1 MPLPP
6 TGLAWMAVL
15 GFDLWKTLR
24 TRAGVLSPLQ
34 PCSRQSRSPVKSLGL
49 DTGRCWVRKLQ
60 PMGWNGER
68 EKWIT
73 LLNWKGNG
81 ASDMVFLLNLSYFIS
96 SGCVWT
102 HLVQL
107 SSGSSAVKEK
117 VWSVGVIDWVC
128 MGLSELIYCFNVP
141 VCCGNITY
149 NWGMW
154 LENVWWHT
162 QVKEPSPPF
171 FFSALLVVGLKPD
184 TKSDDKP
191 RFCVLPLK
199 KQQQQQ
205 HKSTLEPVGKCRNS
219 SLV

>member
-1 MPLPP
+1 MNGCVGIWSLENSENSGWSSISASALLKTVTFPSEESWV
-6 TGLAWMAVL
+6 GHWEVL
-15 GFDLWKTLR
+15 GEETPAHGMKWGK
-24 TRAGVLSPLQ
+24 
-34 PCSRQSRSPVKSLGL
+34 
-49 DTGRCWVRKLQ
+49 
-60 PMGWNGER
+60 R
-68 EKWIT
+68 EMNN

-81 ASDMVFLLNLSYFIS
+81 DSDMVFLLNLSYFIS